1 MGGEHWEFET
11 ALAGNYFDDNPGT
24 YL

>member
-1 MGGEHWEFET
+1 MGGEHCEFET